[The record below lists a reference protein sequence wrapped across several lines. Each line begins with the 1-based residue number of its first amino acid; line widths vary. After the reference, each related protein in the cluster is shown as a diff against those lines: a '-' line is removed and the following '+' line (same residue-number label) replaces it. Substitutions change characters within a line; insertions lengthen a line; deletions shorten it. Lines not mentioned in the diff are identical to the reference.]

1 MKPKEETSLP
11 CNHNSNYGNI
21 ILKDEGVSISL
32 RSSNPFSDSL
42 KSELVKYQ
50 DIIKVH
56 YDKGFLSNG
65 PNYTSKLPQL
75 LKRLK

>member
-11 CNHNSNYGNI
+11 CNHDSSYGNI

-50 DIIKVH
+50 DILRVL
-56 YDKGFLSNG
+56 YDKGFLSKWPKLYNR
-65 PNYTSKLPQL
+65 NYHNF
-75 LKRLK
+75 